1 MNEEE
6 KSSEITG
13 VVRKPVSII
22 DNVIYMTNQN
32 ETGTVLAIKEDK
44 SVWTWGCNGSGLLG
58 MIRIAIKI

>member
-1 MNEEE
+1 MGWNRTEELGIKMNEEE

-32 ETGTVLAIKEDK
+32 DSTCYK
-44 SVWTWGCNGSGLLG
+44 
-58 MIRIAIKI
+58 RR

>member
-44 SVWTWGCNGSGLLG
+44 SVGLG
-58 MIRIAIKI
+58 AVMEVDC